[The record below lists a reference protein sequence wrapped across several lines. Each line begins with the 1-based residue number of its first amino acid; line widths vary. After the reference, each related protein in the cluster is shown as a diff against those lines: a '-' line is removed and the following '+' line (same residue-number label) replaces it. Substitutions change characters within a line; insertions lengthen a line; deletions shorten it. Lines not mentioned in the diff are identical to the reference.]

1 MGNDAFLLKITRIRL
16 TIKMTSTTDAASS
29 QQSSKNQESQKI
41 KVESESKL
49 KPVITGRE
57 ILMQYLKGDTVALMT
72 YRKICNALEILPTWG
87 KTAKIQFLEQ
97 FLNVSSIL
105 NERCADLVAGL
116 AQLNWR
122 VIPEEIME
130 RYLNMLCDV
139 AIRHVCHVE
148 TVYGAA
154 VNNFIPVVKEDENES
169 TVLAISVEEQDKFY
183 GMAHRIIAH
192 ILRCFPMSSK
202 VLLKTLQ
209 NGVPHLSHGYYSFT
223 SYIRNLLQCLEY
235 VKELRADIWELIV
248 DQMVLCDNML
258 TKVSYKDNTKSE
270 TDADIFHM
278 DEDLEKQCAAEES
291 QMISKLD
298 GVMRDV
304 LCYITVKHGVQI
316 DTIDSSWLRIGSDSN
331 AEEIFSIFLSL
342 LESRM
347 LLSVHVRYT
356 SFIWIYLCGLYK
368 KYATRMLELLWSI
381 IIRPQV
387 AQVDVAKAHGAA
399 AYLAGFLA
407 RAKYFDARVASSWM
421 YRIVKWCVQY
431 VDNCGI
437 SCNKITAG
445 VIRHGTFYALCQAL
459 FIIFSF
465 RYKELVQIED
475 ISKIRG
481 WGLGRIVHSPLD
493 PLKYVS
499 RPVGQCFAAIGR
511 SLQLVYCTH
520 VLPFDAGEN
529 LPFEPMFPFDSYKL
543 ESSAILIC
551 PLLRRFSPMAEHKS
565 AVSSALQTLQL
576 KGLQEHAMDFLDD
589 EEAFIDDQLC
599 NRSPVT
605 TPPQFTVYSS
615 SPGLKSFENL
625 IDMR

>member
-1 MGNDAFLLKITRIRL
+1 
-16 TIKMTSTTDAASS
+16 MTSTIDAANSRGSS
-29 QQSSKNQESQKI
+29 GNQQSQKTE
-41 KVESESKL
+41 VGSESKP

-72 YRKICNALEILPTWG
+72 YRKICNALEILPTWE
-87 KTAKIQFLEQ
+87 KAAKIQFLEQ
-97 FLNVSSIL
+97 FLNISNIL

-116 AQLNWR
+116 ARLNWQ
-122 VIPEEIME
+122 VIPEEIVE

-154 VNNFIPVVKEDENES
+154 VNNFIPVVKEDKDEG

-192 ILRCFPMSSK
+192 VLKCFPMSSK
-202 VLLKTLQ
+202 ALLRTLK
-209 NGVPHLSHGYYSFT
+209 NGVPHLSHSYHSVTG
-223 SYIRNLLQCLEY
+223 YIRNLLQCLEY
-235 VKELRADIWELIV
+235 IKELRADIWELII

-258 TKVSYKDNTKSE
+258 TKVSCKDDIKSE
-270 TDADIFHM
+270 TDAVIFHM
-278 DEDLEKQCAAEES
+278 DEDLEKQSAAEES
-291 QMISKLD
+291 ELMSKLD
-298 GVMRDV
+298 GVMQDV
-304 LCYITVKHGVQI
+304 LCYISLKHHVQI
-316 DTIDSSWLRIGSDSN
+316 DIIDSSWLRIGSDSN
-331 AEEIFSIFLSL
+331 AEEIFSILLSL

-356 SFIWIYLCGLYK
+356 SFIWIYLCGLYEN
-368 KYATRMLELLWSI
+368 YATRMLELLWSVV
-381 IIRPQV
+381 IRPQV
-387 AQVDVAKAHGAA
+387 AQADVAKAHGAA
-399 AYLAGFLA
+399 AYLAGLLA
-407 RAKYFDARVASSWM
+407 RAKYFDVRVASSWM
-421 YRIVKWCVQY
+421 HRIVKWCIKY
-431 VDNCGI
+431 VENCAMA
-437 SCNKITAG
+437 SSKITAG
-445 VIRHGTFYALCQAL
+445 VLRHGTFYALCQAL

-465 RYKELVQIED
+465 RYKELVQTED
-475 ISKIRG
+475 INRIRR

-543 ESSAILIC
+543 KSSAALIC

-565 AVSSALQTLQL
+565 AVSSALQSLQE
-576 KGLQEHAMDFLDD
+576 KGLQEHEMDFLD
-589 EEAFIDDQLC
+589 EEDAFINDQFC
-599 NRSPVT
+599 NRSPVKS
-605 TPPQFTVYSS
+605 PPLFTVYST
-615 SPGLKSFENL
+615 SPGLKSFDNL
-625 IDMR
+625 MDMR